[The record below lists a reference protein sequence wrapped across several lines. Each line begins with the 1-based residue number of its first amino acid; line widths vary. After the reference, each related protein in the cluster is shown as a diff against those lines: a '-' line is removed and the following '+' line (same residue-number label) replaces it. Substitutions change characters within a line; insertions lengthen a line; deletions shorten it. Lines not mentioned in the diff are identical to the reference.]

1 MVKEEPKESSQELEE
16 VNLVDGDTKK
26 VTKVRTRLSTVL
38 KGRIVEFLK
47 QNLDVF
53 AWTHKDMSGID
64 NEVIEHK
71 LNVDPTKKPV
81 QQKRQVFAPK
91 TKQSSYGRS
100 RDAFDSWIH
109 LRSLLS
115 RVVGQHRHS
124 QEVQWEMAHV
134 CGFYRSQL
142 SLP

>member
-1 MVKEEPKESSQELEE
+1 MEE
-16 VNLVDGDTKK
+16 VNLVDEDTTK
-26 VTKVRTRLSTVL
+26 VTKMGIGLSTVL
-38 KGRIVEFLK
+38 KSRMMEFLK

-100 RDAFDSWIH
+100 RDVFDSLIH